1 MRKVWILLT
10 ATLVALALV
19 GVGGVGVG
27 PAGAKTSKPVSIDG
41 KVNVK
46 GKKDISGKTS
56 ATIDLEADDYYFEPT
71 FVKVSPGEK
80 VTIEIENEGSTTHT
94 FTSDSL
100 NVDQQ
105 ISSGKSKK
113 FTITVPSDAKAF
125 EFHCDFHEDMGMKG
139 AFYTK
144 TGATAK

>member
-1 MRKVWILLT
+1 MRKFGIAV
-10 ATLVALALV
+10 V
-19 GVGGVGVG
+19 GVLIVVGFVG
-27 PAGAKTSKPVSIDG
+27 ISPAGAKSSNPVSVSG

-56 ATIDLEADDYYFEPT
+56 ASIELEQDDYYFEPT

-80 VTIEIENEGSTTHT
+80 VTVELKNEGDTTHT

-105 ISSGKSKK
+105 VSAGKSKK
-113 FTITVPSDAKAF
+113 VTVTIPSSGNAF
-125 EFHCDFHEDMGMKG
+125 QFHCDFHESMGMQG

-144 TGATAK
+144 AGGKAT